1 MKNIV
6 CIMPYMGNSGAEKVM
21 FNVMNNLDRNKF
33 KPYILLYK
41 CDNDKNSL
49 IPFLKNDIEVS
60 YLNIN
65 GRVRS
70 CLFKYVFS
78 IRKFC
83 KFKKIDIILISDGT
97 SNAAFSPFLWL
108 FGRKIRKIA
117 RESNLPSLFEKNIL
131 IKGLYR
137 FFYKNY
143 DKVIVQSNEMYD
155 ELANKMHIPKQ
166 KIEKI
171 NNPLDFK
178 YIQKMCAFGSEIVLP
193 NNKINILTIGR
204 LTYQKGFDLL
214 LTAFSKIENEK
225 YHLTII
231 GEGEQKSELIKLSND
246 LNIADK
252 VSFISETN
260 NPYAVM
266 RSADVFVSS
275 SRWEG
280 YPNVVIEAIAC
291 GLPVVAND
299 YPGGIK
305 EIINSNNGIIC
316 NIEQQ
321 FANSLEHCLKLK
333 NVALDKNTIDKIYIQ
348 YEQVLY

>member
-1 MKNIV
+1 
-6 CIMPYMGNSGAEKVM
+6 MGNSGAEKVM

-155 ELANKMHIPKQ
+155 ELVNKMHIPKQ

-178 YIQKMCAFGSEIVLP
+178 YIQKCVHSARRLSC
-193 NNKINILTIGR
+193 LTIR
-204 LTYQKGFDLL
+204 LIF
-214 LTAFSKIENEK
+214 
-225 YHLTII
+225 
-231 GEGEQKSELIKLSND
+231 
-246 LNIADK
+246 
-252 VSFISETN
+252 
-260 NPYAVM
+260 
-266 RSADVFVSS
+266 
-275 SRWEG
+275 
-280 YPNVVIEAIAC
+280 
-291 GLPVVAND
+291 
-299 YPGGIK
+299 
-305 EIINSNNGIIC
+305 
-316 NIEQQ
+316 
-321 FANSLEHCLKLK
+321 
-333 NVALDKNTIDKIYIQ
+333 
-348 YEQVLY
+348 

>member
-1 MKNIV
+1 
-6 CIMPYMGNSGAEKVM
+6 
-21 FNVMNNLDRNKF
+21 
-33 KPYILLYK
+33 
-41 CDNDKNSL
+41 
-49 IPFLKNDIEVS
+49 
-60 YLNIN
+60 
-65 GRVRS
+65 
-70 CLFKYVFS
+70 
-78 IRKFC
+78 
-83 KFKKIDIILISDGT
+83 
-97 SNAAFSPFLWL
+97 
-108 FGRKIRKIA
+108 
-117 RESNLPSLFEKNIL
+117 
-131 IKGLYR
+131 
-137 FFYKNY
+137 
-143 DKVIVQSNEMYD
+143 MYD